1 MLSRLLL
8 VRWWAGLLATMVLP
22 SFLFDASSAWAE
34 GSRSLYPST
43 YPAGGSRANLDIQ
56 PGSKY
61 VGKVN
66 RRTFLYVYAQ
76 AGEYILLGSRNR
88 TATNQGVVNIYSPQ
102 DFGTP
107 GDETVP
113 GSPTF
118 TCSETNTLTGPNYS
132 GAGRGLID
140 ARVKENVGPQSVD
153 GTGKTTGYTPCAYQA
168 PSTGVYG
175 VVFAP
180 AGTGSGPNAVID
192 PPAISNNSVSAWDVT
207 VRSSNPAS
215 TTDLEGRLFTYAW
228 AAFTGGNGRPV
239 YSTHYYVTN
248 DGYRYSQDLRGLDP
262 NGYVLYANS
271 LGFLDNGQP
280 LYKDLRTMGIGTT
293 TQFALIDPTLL
304 SPGVTTQIAQYPI
317 FFSDVSNNVE
327 VERVLAALNI
337 PLTPPSPTV
346 SNLSFSGHLVGSITT
361 VGAGGTFTFTT
372 TNTITYQIVVS
383 RNGADFDPMNV
394 NNAVLTG
401 IAGTGTHNVNWDGK
415 DNSGVNFPA
424 GGPYTFRVLG
434 RNGEVHFPI
443 IDAENN
449 PGAGPTITRLNG
461 TNFGDRTVY
470 YDDRGYRT
478 SSGNLVGNLN
488 GTLCPTASPAA
499 PTVPAS
505 LLGVDSSTNYRNWG
519 SGSNAN
525 SDCASGAGW
534 GDAKGLNLWTYFST
548 APQSNTLSINPI
560 VIDVATSVSAP
571 STATAGDTVQGTF
584 SFANNGNSTANGVT
598 YGLTLSPGLGPVTFS
613 NLPVGTT
620 ASYNNA
626 TGVVTFGG
634 TPLPVTLG
642 AGQSIPY
649 MTFSYTAP
657 STGPVVA
664 TTTIAT
670 TSNDTYPANNTATVS
685 TGIGQTD
692 VLTTV
697 SVPATAAAGSTV
709 SGTFTFG
716 NNGAGAAAGV
726 TYTATVDS
734 GTCPQSFQF
743 TSLPTNVIATCSGG
757 TISFTGL
764 PSSLAAGQSFNFDFT
779 YTMPASGSIPI
790 NTSINTTS
798 SDANLANNSASG
810 STMTSMVSMSGTV
823 FADIDGSGVQNGS
836 EVGINAGGLNA
847 VVVDST
853 GKVLAVAPVDSN
865 GSWTT
870 NVPAGTNYS
879 AYITAA
885 SPTVGSTVTPT
896 ATLPTGWSVSG
907 ENISG
912 VVDGTPNGILTG
924 IDASATVSGLNFGI
938 QQSADL
944 SLTKAVDKATPVNG
958 DQITYT
964 LTVANAG
971 PAQATGVTVA
981 DTLPAGK
988 VTFVSASAG
997 CSHSGGVVT
1006 CGPASVTAGGDV
1018 QFQITVTVTDATGG
1032 LGNAAQITAA
1042 DQPDPNSTPNNGTG
1056 NGEDDQVTLNTPQP
1070 VADLEL
1076 TNVVNNA
1083 TPAMGANVT
1092 FTVTLTNKGP
1102 DSATDVEVNALLPA
1116 GYTLVSAT
1124 PSSGSYD
1131 PTTGDWTVGTLPAT
1145 TGSNTETLTLVAT
1158 VLATGSYDVTA
1169 QVVASDAF
1177 DPDSIPN
1184 NNNAVEDDQQTAAV
1198 QPVGPPSATD
1208 DAITV
1213 PFNTAGTLTNV
1224 LSNDTASNGATL
1236 DPATLDLDPSTAGIQ
1251 TTYTVSGQGTFAL
1264 VTANGIPTGAVTF
1277 TPATDFIGTVSIP
1290 YLVADDQGQIAQ
1302 ATLKATVLPPATVDV
1317 YTTVSA
1323 PAGAP
1328 LNGVVNAILT
1338 YGNQGTAVAS
1348 GVSYSVTLP
1357 AGLSGVG
1364 CIGATC
1370 SYDSNTGIVTVIGL
1384 PASLNPGQ
1392 TEQVVLSYTATAT
1405 GTLAVQ
1411 STIGTTATDSS
1422 PGNNSASASTQV
1434 PAPAVTDV
1442 VALVDAPTTATAGS
1456 TVAVDVTF
1464 LNLGTAPATGVTYNL
1479 ALLPGLTNVTCTGS
1493 GISCSYA
1500 GTTVTITGLPSSLD
1514 PAQTVGL
1521 ILSYTAP
1528 AAADGPVNV
1537 TATVSAAED
1546 PGAAGNNSASGS
1558 TAINASATVPDVIST
1573 IAPPA
1578 SAAPGSTVIVPI
1590 TYANLGPD
1598 AATVTAYGLTFSG
1611 TGTATNIE
1619 IRNNGVLCTYAGNV
1633 LSGCGLPGTLDPGQ
1647 SIDLTLTYKLPA
1659 NNGDTIT
1666 VTSNIGASGE
1676 TNTANNVATGTTVVV
1691 SASVPDVYTA
1701 VDVPATIPAG
1711 GTVNALLTF
1720 GNQGLAVAD
1729 GVTYTVTLP
1738 PNLSGISCAGATCT
1752 YDSATGVLTLIGLP
1766 TSLSPGQT
1774 ETVLL
1779 SYLAPTAGAAVLTVQ
1794 SSIATT
1800 TPGETPTNNSAS
1812 GSTTVQALAMADVT
1826 TWIHAPPSAT
1836 GGGTVAVTA
1845 GFTNLGTANAT
1856 AVTYALTLPAGAT
1869 VSYNGV
1875 ACTYS
1880 GGAVTGCGLPT
1891 TLAPGQIVELVAH
1904 YIAPATG
1911 PVDVTSTVGAGNDGD
1926 GTNNTAID
1934 STVISAATTAD
1945 VYTTVAA
1952 PATAA
1957 AGSAVQA
1964 SVTYGNLGP
1973 ATATG
1978 MSYTLVL
1985 TGAPTGITVS
1995 YNGVVCGYNSGTGAV
2010 TGCGLPSSLVTGQ
2023 TVHLTL
2029 NYTAPAS
2036 GTVQV
2041 TSTVGTETTESNAAN
2056 NSATAST
2063 TITATTT
2070 ADLYTTIRSPATA
2083 TAGNAVQISVTYGN
2097 LGSVTATGVSYQL
2110 ALPPGLSGVRC
2121 DGPPVC
2127 NYNSRTGT
2135 VTVTGLPDTLDPGQ
2149 TVNLTLSYIMPVSGS
2164 VIVTTNVTVA
2174 NDSNPNNNTASAGA
2188 MGFVDVPTLSPT
2200 ALLAL
2205 ILLMWGCLGQILR
2218 LRGTRG

>member
-1 MLSRLLL
+1 M
-8 VRWWAGLLATMVLP
+8 
-22 SFLFDASSAWAE
+22 
-34 GSRSLYPST
+34 
-43 YPAGGSRANLDIQ
+43 
-56 PGSKY
+56 
-61 VGKVN
+61 
-66 RRTFLYVYAQ
+66 
-76 AGEYILLGSRNR
+76 
-88 TATNQGVVNIYSPQ
+88 
-102 DFGTP
+102 
-107 GDETVP
+107 
-113 GSPTF
+113 
-118 TCSETNTLTGPNYS
+118 
-132 GAGRGLID
+132 
-140 ARVKENVGPQSVD
+140 
-153 GTGKTTGYTPCAYQA
+153 
-168 PSTGVYG
+168 
-175 VVFAP
+175 
-180 AGTGSGPNAVID
+180 
-192 PPAISNNSVSAWDVT
+192 
-207 VRSSNPAS
+207 RSSDLAS

-228 AAFTGGNGRPV
+228 AGFTSANNRPV

-271 LGFLDNGQP
+271 FGFLDNGQP
-280 LYKDLRTMGIGTT
+280 LYKDLRTMGTGTQ

-317 FFSDVSNNVE
+317 FFSDVSNNAE
-327 VERVLAALNI
+327 VEKVLAALNI

-346 SNLSFSGHLVGSITT
+346 SNLSFSGHLVGSTTT

-478 SSGNLVGNLN
+478 RSGNLVGNLN

-505 LLGVDSSTNYRNWG
+505 LLGVDSSTNYRNWA

-548 APQSNTLSINPI
+548 APQSNTLTINPI
-560 VIDVATSVSAP
+560 VVDVATSVSAP
-571 STATAGDTVQGTF
+571 STATAGNTVQGTF

-657 STGPVVA
+657 STGPVAA

-670 TSNDTYPANNTATVS
+670 TNNDTYPANNTATVS

-743 TSLPTNVIATCSGG
+743 TSLPTNVTATCSGG

-779 YTMPASGSIPI
+779 YAMPASGSIPI

-847 VVVDST
+847 IVVDST

-870 NVPAGTNYS
+870 NVPAGANYS

-1032 LGNAAQITAA
+1032 LSNAAQITAA

-1083 TPAMGANVT
+1083 TPAVGANVT

-1264 VTANGIPTGAVTF
+1264 VIANGIPTGAVTF

-1384 PASLNPGQ
+1384 PANLNPGQ

-1880 GGAVTGCGLPT
+1880 GGTVTGCGLPT

-2164 VIVTTNVTVA
+2164 VIMTTNVTAA

-2218 LRGTRG
+2218 LRGIRG